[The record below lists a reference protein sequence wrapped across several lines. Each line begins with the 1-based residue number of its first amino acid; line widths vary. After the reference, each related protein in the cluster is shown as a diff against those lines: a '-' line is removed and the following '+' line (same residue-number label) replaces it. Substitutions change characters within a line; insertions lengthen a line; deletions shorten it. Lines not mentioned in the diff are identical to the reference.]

1 MIIYFERIYV
11 VIFFLFEII
20 LYIFK
25 ANVLVYPPGDLG
37 AEIAGLFFLLILQY
51 VKLGNANTANKTELR
66 NYHIYTFLYSFPVIF
81 GYLFYFHY
89 QVYCLVF
96 DVVLSIIGMVFAFF
110 ELLFSIF
117 AIFNIKNKE
126 I

>member
-66 NYHIYTFLYSFPVIF
+66 NYHIYTILYSFPVIL
-81 GYLFYFHY
+81 GYLFYFYY

-96 DVVLSIIGMVFAFF
+96 DVVLSIIGMVFSFF

-117 AIFNIKNKE
+117 AIF
-126 I
+126 